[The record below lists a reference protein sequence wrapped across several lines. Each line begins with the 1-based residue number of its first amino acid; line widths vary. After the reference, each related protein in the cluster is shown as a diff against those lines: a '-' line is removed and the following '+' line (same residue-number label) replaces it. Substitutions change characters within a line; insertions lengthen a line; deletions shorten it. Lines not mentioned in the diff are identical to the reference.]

1 MINIEEAKESFNS
14 YVSQFDGNN
23 LRVQVKKRHTLSV
36 VNVAKNI
43 SEKLNLSDE
52 DVSLAQLIALLH
64 DIGRFEQEEIYH
76 TFKDDEISN
85 HAQIGVNLLFNKGLI
100 RIFIKDNQY
109 DEIIQK
115 AIFNH
120 NKFEIEKGLSEKEL
134 LHCKLVRDA
143 DKTDNFEVKQYQDL
157 KTLLGKTKEEA
168 EKEKITDKVW
178 QQFLEE
184 KTIISST
191 RVTAM
196 DHWISFLAWIYDY
209 NFVPSL
215 EYVEKSEAIDKV
227 INRLN
232 YKDSDTKNKMEY
244 AREALH
250 RYIQEKIR

>member
-1 MINIEEAKESFNS
+1 MINIEEAKDAFNN
-14 YVSQFDGNN
+14 YVSQFDEKN

-36 VNVAKNI
+36 VNVAKI
-43 SEKLNLSDE
+43 IAEKLNLSDE
-52 DVSLAQLIALLH
+52 DISLAQLIALLH

-76 TFKDDEISN
+76 SFEDNEINN
-85 HAQIGVNLLFNKGLI
+85 HAQIGVDLLFKRNLI
-100 RIFIKDNQY
+100 RNFIQEDKY
-109 DEIIQK
+109 DEIISR

-120 NKFEIEKGLSEKEL
+120 NKFEIEKGLSKKEL
-134 LHCKLVRDA
+134 LHCRLIRDA
-143 DKTDNFEVKQYQDL
+143 DKTDNFKVKQYQDL
-157 KTLLGKTKEEA
+157 KTLLGKTKEDA

-178 QQFLEE
+178 QQFLAE

-215 EYVEKSEAIDKV
+215 EYVEETKAIDKV

-250 RYIQEKIR
+250 RYIREKIR